1 MKIKQLKRINFKNSQ
16 AAIDFVMTYGWAIM
30 MVIVAIGALAYFGVL
45 SPDKLVGE
53 KCVFPSG
60 ISCLD
65 QLASGVDQAILVT
78 IKNNLGHD
86 ITGISVIAT
95 GCTVADS
102 QSSLRNGQTVEF
114 TPSGCA
120 VTAGQKYNGQVN
132 ITYTNADTG
141 ITHKKQGTL
150 ITKVT

>member
-1 MKIKQLKRINFKNSQ
+1 MKIRKAQ
-16 AAIDFVMTYGWAIM
+16 AAIDFVMTYGWAMM
-30 MVIVAIGALAYFGVL
+30 MVMVAIGALAYFGVL

-65 QLASGVDQAILVT
+65 HLASGVDQAILVT
-78 IKNNLGHD
+78 VKNNLGHD

-95 GCTVADS
+95 GCTVEDS
-102 QSSLRNGQTVEF
+102 QQSLINEHFIEF

-120 VTAGQKYNGQVN
+120 LTAGQKYNGDVN

-150 ITKVT
+150 ITKVI

>member
-1 MKIKQLKRINFKNSQ
+1 MSKSQ

-30 MVIVAIGALAYFGVL
+30 MVMVAIGALAYFGVL

-65 QLASGVDQAILVT
+65 HLASAAPQDMSILVT
-78 IKNNLGHD
+78 VKNNLGYD

-95 GCTVADS
+95 GCTGADL
-102 QSSLRNGQTVEF
+102 QSLLRNGQTIEF
-114 TPSGCA
+114 TPSSCTLT
-120 VTAGQKYNGQVN
+120 VGQKYNGDIN

-141 ITHKKQGTL
+141 ITHKMRGTL
-150 ITKVT
+150 ITKITDIV